1 MEGEKILKMI
11 NSTSIKSKWSLRV
24 VITCI
29 IIGLFL
35 LIPSYNTYILIK
47 FSSQL
52 FDMDLPEDI
61 CVIEKYKIRGKLNGN
76 GNGMDFFACILVETE
91 RSQGELQDYL
101 NNQKFSPAKNH
112 EMVETEVVKLCTNRL
127 ETKYV
132 VNEDVV
138 FETIKDEIDFD
149 NYYVLIIYDGG
160 YDSDFDIWGH

>member
-1 MEGEKILKMI
+1 MI
-11 NSTSIKSKWSLRV
+11 NSTSIKSKWSLWV

-35 LIPSYNTYILIK
+35 LIPSYNSYILTK

-52 FDMDLPEDI
+52 FSMDLPDDI
-61 CVIEKYKIRGKLNGN
+61 FVMEKYKIRGKLNGN
-76 GNGMDFFACILVETE
+76 GNGMDFFACILVKTE
-91 RSQGELQDYL
+91 RSKEELHDYL

-112 EMVETEVVKLCTNRL
+112 EMVETEVVKLWKNRL

-132 VNEDVV
+132 VNEDVM

-149 NYYVLIIYDGG
+149 DYYALIIYDGG
-160 YDSDFDIWGH
+160 YASDFDILGH

>member
-1 MEGEKILKMI
+1 
-11 NSTSIKSKWSLRV
+11 
-24 VITCI
+24 
-29 IIGLFL
+29 
-35 LIPSYNTYILIK
+35 
-47 FSSQL
+47 
-52 FDMDLPEDI
+52 
-61 CVIEKYKIRGKLNGN
+61 
-76 GNGMDFFACILVETE
+76 MDFFACILVETE

-112 EMVETEVVKLCTNRL
+112 EMVETVVVKLCTNRL